1 MLITDKKTTMKLSER
16 LTEFSKF
23 GMTFHYLLEEGKVA
37 INEIEDIFFSKDD
50 EKSTFRYMHMMRRI
64 MPEDVENAF
73 ARYQDDYPRGDMSE
87 SDHANRLNII
97 FTGKIINE
105 IAGKCDTNVD
115 KTYINTYN
123 YLLDHESEMDSLSYS
138 YGK

>member
-1 MLITDKKTTMKLSER
+1 MLITDKKTTMKLNER

-23 GMTFHYLLEEGKVA
+23 GMTFHYLLEENRLS
-37 INEIEDIFFSKDD
+37 INEVEDIFFSKDD
-50 EKSTFRYMHMMRRI
+50 EKSAFRYMSMMRRI
-64 MPEDVENAF
+64 MPSDVESAF
-73 ARYQDDYPRGDMSE
+73 LRYQDDYPRGDMSDIE
-87 SDHANRLNII
+87 HMNRLNFI
-97 FTGKIINE
+97 FTSKIINE

-123 YLLDHESEMDSLSYS
+123 YLLDHESDNVSYS